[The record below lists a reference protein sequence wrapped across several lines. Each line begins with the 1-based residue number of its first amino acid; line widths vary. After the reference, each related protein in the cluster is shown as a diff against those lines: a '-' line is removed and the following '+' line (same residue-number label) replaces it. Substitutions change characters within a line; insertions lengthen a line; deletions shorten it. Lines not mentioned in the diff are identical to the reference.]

1 MKTCA
6 FTGQC
11 PQSFSFG
18 FNEEDESCINLK
30 KARRE
35 QILSLIENKG
45 AAHFIS
51 GMAIGTDVYAAEI
64 VLGLKAFYPGITL
77 ECTIPCECQAEKWPE
92 DLRNRYF
99 DIASKCDTETL
110 VQTHYTQDCK
120 DKCSRYMVDHAATW
134 SIMPLHGRSCRYADC
149 GLEWKLQ
156 RNRKDGQVCAPAGQ
170 NSYHHRSE
178 DTSN

>member
-1 MKTCA
+1 MHQHAILCIRDNTWVQRGIKLNMKTCA

-45 AAHFIS
+45 TAHFIS
-51 GMAIGTDVYAAEI
+51 GMAIGTDMYAAEI

-77 ECTIPCECQAEKWPE
+77 ECAIPCEC
-92 DLRNRYF
+92 
-99 DIASKCDTETL
+99 
-110 VQTHYTQDCK
+110 
-120 DKCSRYMVDHAATW
+120 
-134 SIMPLHGRSCRYADC
+134 
-149 GLEWKLQ
+149 
-156 RNRKDGQVCAPAGQ
+156 
-170 NSYHHRSE
+170 
-178 DTSN
+178 

>member
-1 MKTCA
+1 MYQHAILCIRDIETVSNTWIQRGIKLNMKTCA

-51 GMAIGTDVYAAEI
+51 GMAIGTDVYAARNC
-64 VLGLKAFYPGITL
+64 AGIKSL
-77 ECTIPCECQAEKWPE
+77 LSGK
-92 DLRNRYF
+92 
-99 DIASKCDTETL
+99 
-110 VQTHYTQDCK
+110 
-120 DKCSRYMVDHAATW
+120 HA
-134 SIMPLHGRSCRYADC
+134 
-149 GLEWKLQ
+149 
-156 RNRKDGQVCAPAGQ
+156 
-170 NSYHHRSE
+170 
-178 DTSN
+178 